1 MTLNYL
7 DRSGCWVAYQK
18 IIDQYGYG
26 DQACES
32 IVQTDHGGITI
43 QLCRAE
49 RVQFNPDTENSIQGR
64 RIQSKNQRHYFS
76 GDSCRGLN

>member
-1 MTLNYL
+1 MTLKYL
-7 DRSGCWVAYQK
+7 DRGRYWVAYQK

-49 RVQFNPDTENSIQGR
+49 RVQFNQI
-64 RIQSKNQRHYFS
+64 
-76 GDSCRGLN
+76 

>member
-7 DRSGCWVAYQK
+7 NWGRCRAAYQK

-49 RVQFNPDTENSIQGR
+49 RVQFNPDTGNSIQCG
-64 RIQSKNQRHYFS
+64 RIQSKNQGHNCS
-76 GDSCRGLN
+76 GESGRRPN